1 MLTKYFEMVLSLQT
15 VQLDPF
21 ADGRSEI
28 VA

>member
-1 MLTKYFEMVLSLQT
+1 MTNKHFEMVLSLQT